1 MTGPAVS
8 PGPVT
13 MHHPAGGA
21 SVFHTSF
28 APVIRCHKLNS
39 DLAAIASAE
48 NSSNIKR
55 DKPWD

>member
-1 MTGPAVS
+1 
-8 PGPVT
+8 